1 MQESSN
7 NNRSIPAELIS
18 DPYFDRT
25 NYINAEVSYQ
35 QGIILDK
42 IDSNNN
48 DIENQSQI
56 PIAYNSWRDPND
68 PRYPLLNIE
77 NDIRSSREDRVLEES
92 IARTR
97 MTNEEFL
104 WLCICFRIFILLL
117 IIAIIVAFACL

>member
-1 MQESSN
+1 MQETN
-7 NNRSIPAELIS
+7 PIIPAELIS

-35 QGIILDK
+35 HGRVILEK
-42 IDSNNN
+42 IDNNN
-48 DIENQSQI
+48 DNNNNDNMQI
-56 PIAYNSWRDPND
+56 PIAYNTWRDPND

-77 NDIRSSREDRVLEES
+77 NDIRSSREDRVLDDS
-92 IARTR
+92 IGRTR

-117 IIAIIVAFACL
+117 IITIIVVFACL